1 MGTRVLIRGLSCD
14 AHGAGSPMWPAVEVS
29 DAHFHRWNW
38 ELSLF
43 VFISPPGF
51 VLSEGDACYWN
62 GWRVFNI
69 YMSAFV

>member
-14 AHGAGSPMWPAVEVS
+14 AHGLGLRCGRQSRYRMLT
-29 DAHFHRWNW
+29 FYRWNW

-51 VLSEGDACYWN
+51 VLSEGEACYWN

-69 YMSAFV
+69 YASAFV